1 MMLSIRELVEGV
13 VSSIVDNTDTVE
25 IVEEET
31 DSGLLFTITVGK
43 DDVGKLIGKEGRV
56 ASALRTVVKAAGAK
70 KGQRVLV
77 NVNNKPLG

>member
-13 VSSIVDNTDTVE
+13 VSSIVDDTERVE

-31 DSGLLFTITVGK
+31 DSGLLFTITVGR

-56 ASALRTVVKAAGAK
+56 ASALRTVCKAAGAK
-70 KGQRVLV
+70 QGQRVLV

>member
-1 MMLSIRELVEGV
+1 MTLTIRELVEGV
-13 VSSIVDNTDTVE
+13 VCSIVDDTETIE

-31 DSGLLFTITVGK
+31 DSGLLFTITVGR

-56 ASALRTVVKAAGAK
+56 ASALRTVAKAAGAK